1 MELFE
6 ARRAIELLSAPF
18 FVCRENVSRKTGSA
32 GKDLTARE
40 LNQVVVKDKL
50 SRMKLPSVTAW
61 LHATFSFA

>member
-40 LNQVVVKDKL
+40 LNQVIVKDNFVFNDNEFTEEL
-50 SRMKLPSVTAW
+50 SLMSRHPQ
-61 LHATFSFA
+61 